1 MKSEPARPKNGEATA
16 TRAGD
21 LTSQLLDRF
30 RDMLSS
36 GELTPGTKLP
46 PERELAASLGVSRN
60 SLRQAL
66 KVLEAM
72 GVLFQR
78 TGYGTCLMNDASA
91 ILDEPLRFMLLLDSI
106 SHRELFEA
114 RLIVEP
120 ELAARAAGRATLEH
134 VETLRAALEA
144 MESAGDN
151 RTQIIESDLAFHSA
165 IFQAAGN
172 RVCEAMFSVVH
183 RSLASSIAETSK
195 FVDTEH
201 TLKFHRGIFQ
211 AIHER
216 KPEEARRVM
225 FEHLTDAMSVMS
237 RSLAEIRPPG
247 SSPNFSPIR
256 REPASSID
264 DAQG

>member
-1 MKSEPARPKNGEATA
+1 
-16 TRAGD
+16 
-21 LTSQLLDRF
+21 
-30 RDMLSS
+30 MLSS

-114 RLIVEP
+114 RSIVEP
-120 ELAARAAGRATLEH
+120 ELAARAASRATLEH
-134 VETLRAALEA
+134 VEALRTAIAA
-144 MESAGDN
+144 MEAAGED
-151 RTQIIESDLAFHSA
+151 RTRIIESDLAFHAA
-165 IFQAAGN
+165 IFEAAGN
-172 RVCEAMFSVVH
+172 RVCESMFSVVH

-195 FVDTEH
+195 FVNTEH
-201 TLKFHRGIFQ
+201 TLRFHRAIFR
-211 AIHER
+211 AIDER
-216 KPEEARRVM
+216 KPEEARQAM
-225 FEHLTDAMSVMS
+225 LEHLMDATTVMA
-237 RSLAEIRPPG
+237 LYAAEIRPAG
-247 SSPNFSPIR
+247 SAPNFSPIR
-256 REPASSID
+256 RDQSTGTS
-264 DAQG
+264 Q